1 MNATIARL
9 TMSTL
14 FGHRRGLL
22 LFILPGVLLALCVL
36 LALTV
41 DDTAEFSTALL
52 QLFGLAVI
60 IPLISLL
67 AATGALASEIDD
79 GSIVYLLSKPIRR
92 STIVLTK
99 ALVALA
105 VIVVL
110 GAVPMVIAGL
120 ILDLGDPGTAFA
132 FGAGTV
138 VAGIA
143 YTAIFTALSV
153 TSGNAVT
160 VGLIYALLWE
170 GVMGQYVPGAKA
182 LSVQQWSLAVVHKL
196 TDAPH
201 VTSAVKLPI
210 ASILLVV
217 VTIVGITGAITRLRS
232 RTLSSAEEKPSPPGR
247 DLSVQPGCF
256 AARRSELVTN
266 SIVWN

>member
-1 MNATIARL
+1 MNLTIARL

-22 LFILPGVLLALCVL
+22 LFILPAVMLALCVL

-52 QLFGLAVI
+52 QMFGLAVI
-60 IPLISLL
+60 VPLVSLL

-92 STIVLTK
+92 STIIVTK
-99 ALVALA
+99 ALVAVA

-120 ILDLGDPGTAFA
+120 ILDFGDPRTALA
-132 FGAGTV
+132 FGAGTL

-153 TSGNAVT
+153 MSGNAVT
-160 VGLIYALLWE
+160 IGLIYALLWE
-170 GVMGQYVPGAKA
+170 GVMGQYVGGAKA
-182 LSVQQWSLAVVHKL
+182 LSVQQWSLAVVQHL

-201 VTSAVKLPI
+201 VKSDVKLPI
-210 ASILLVV
+210 ALILLVA
-217 VTIVGITGAITRLRS
+217 VTLIGITLAIGRLRS
-232 RTLSSAEEKPSPPGR
+232 LVLSTAE
-247 DLSVQPGCF
+247 
-256 AARRSELVTN
+256 
-266 SIVWN
+266 

>member
-22 LFILPGVLLALCVL
+22 LFILPVVLLALCVL

-41 DDTAEFSTALL
+41 DNSPDFSTALL
-52 QLFGLAVI
+52 QMFGLAVI
-60 IPLISLL
+60 VPLISLL
-67 AATGALASEIDD
+67 AATGALSSEIDD
-79 GSIVYLLSKPIRR
+79 GSIVYLLSKPIKR
-92 STIVLTK
+92 STIIVTK
-99 ALVALA
+99 ALVAIA
-105 VIVVL
+105 VIVAL
-110 GAVPMVIAGL
+110 GAVPMVIASL
-120 ILDLGDPGTAFA
+120 ILDVHDPQTALA

-143 YTAIFTALSV
+143 YTAIFIALSA

-160 VGLIYALLWE
+160 IGLLYALLWE
-170 GVMGQYVPGAKA
+170 GVMGQYVGGAKA
-182 LSVQQWSLAVVHKL
+182 LSVQQWSLAVIHQL

-210 ASILLVV
+210 ALILLIA
-217 VTIVGITGAITRLRS
+217 VTAIGITVAITRLRS
-232 RTLSSAEEKPSPPGR
+232 LSLSTAE
-247 DLSVQPGCF
+247 
-256 AARRSELVTN
+256 
-266 SIVWN
+266 